1 MEYLVNILFFSFG
14 THEKAAKSLGYS
26 DRHYRKI
33 RKKIE
38 RGEMIPAR
46 IENLLRAKARELQLA
61 GGEHACR

>member
-1 MEYLVNILFFSFG
+1 MEYFVNFLFSSFG
-14 THEKAAKSLGYS
+14 THEKAAESLGYS

-33 RKKIE
+33 RKKIA

-61 GGEHACR
+61 GAEHVCR